1 MTSPRMRPVAAGRRK
16 EGHLVDTPH
25 VTEMIEAPGSTREAG
40 QATAEYAL
48 VLVAAAIVAL
58 ALITWAS
65 STDMLPSFFNTVMQ
79 KVISVANGVG

>member
-1 MTSPRMRPVAAGRRK
+1 MHRNLDAES
-16 EGHLVDTPH
+16 
-25 VTEMIEAPGSTREAG
+25 G

-65 STDMLPSFFNTVMQ
+65 TSDMLPSFFNTVMS
-79 KVISVANGVG
+79 KVISVADGIG